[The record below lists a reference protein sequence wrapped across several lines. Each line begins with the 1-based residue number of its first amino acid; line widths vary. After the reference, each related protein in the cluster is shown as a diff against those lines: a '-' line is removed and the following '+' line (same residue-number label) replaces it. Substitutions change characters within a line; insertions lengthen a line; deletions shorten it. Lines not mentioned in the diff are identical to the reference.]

1 MRTLLLQ
8 DPRTLSPEQLTIFLS
23 NVKLIIERL
32 AFGVGDSGLKAVIRS
47 DVTQS
52 KLTETTLDT
61 SALPTTSVADLAAA
75 LDTRFAAYATE
86 ITACRTAINNIIDGV
101 TNGS

>member
-8 DPRTLSPEQLTIFLS
+8 DPRALSPEQLTIFLG
-23 NVKLIIERL
+23 NVKLILERL

-47 DVTQS
+47 DVTQAR
-52 KLTETTLDT
+52 LAETVLDT
-61 SALPTTSVADLAAA
+61 AALPTTTVAALAAA
-75 LDTRFAAYATE
+75 LDTRFAAYAAE